1 MWHVYWFVNI
11 PIRKRLIFVPIQIG
25 VWYILAKNIAFWLV
39 DLMQPFFRAWRDF
52 TASQRWFLK
61 QQFCLTDLKV
71 RFWYATMNAWI
82 QIWVQG
88 EMCGNNTIK
97 LEWHIYNASIFPSTV
112 LVKKYTPCQ
121 GVVWSQYRYNLSG
134 TFYVPIIFGVVLFAK
149 VCFFIPMQFWKAVHF
164 TLALLHLIF
173 KLQYLMNYS
182 SDFNNFCRFQLL
194 AVCTTLL

>member
-1 MWHVYWFVNI
+1 M
-11 PIRKRLIFVPIQIG
+11 IFVPIQIG

-97 LEWHIYNASIFPSTV
+97 LEWHIYNVSISPWTV

-121 GVVWSQYRYNLSG
+121 GVVWSQYRLSG
-134 TFYVPIIFGVVLFAK
+134 TFYVPLIFGVVLFAK
-149 VCFFIPMQFWKAVHF
+149 VCFFLPMQFWKAVDF
-164 TLALLHLIF
+164 TLAPLYLNF
-173 KLQYLMNYS
+173 KLQYIMNS
-182 SDFNNFCRFQLL
+182 SSNFNNFCRFQ
-194 AVCTTLL
+194 